1 MKSRDATMTDLESG
15 PLPVVYYTI
24 TDWDQHY
31 EVNTENR
38 AWRPGQDFRQGPIGY
53 LRIKARRDWNHR
65 LILLYQLVGEE
76 MWAAIGMFEKLAQV
90 VACEPRPH
98 REGGIIRYS
107 DRKPASLEQIAK
119 MLLIS
124 AERASWLMEM
134 LTHPDVGWVQRSN
147 STSNSES
154 NNKSQFC
161 AQGAICPT
169 PAETGRNLPPP
180 ANPPK
185 SARIAELRVSAE
197 SRRNPQKPA
206 DFAEKRLS
214 IQSQV
219 KSRTETE
226 IKSNVTSNPRRED
239 RTESAPSDLD
249 KNLSRSHDS
258 TRFAFLS
265 ALKTLLRPSTR
276 ADIQTLVNCWDWL
289 DGEIGQG
296 RAPPERRQE
305 VLGLAADC
313 QRGDVPIS
321 VFLSRMREQYAY
333 VPPTRRTMQLRG
345 ECDV

>member
-1 MKSRDATMTDLESG
+1 MTDLESG

-98 REGGIIRYS
+98 REGGI
-107 DRKPASLEQIAK
+107 
-119 MLLIS
+119 
-124 AERASWLMEM
+124 
-134 LTHPDVGWVQRSN
+134 
-147 STSNSES
+147 
-154 NNKSQFC
+154 
-161 AQGAICPT
+161 
-169 PAETGRNLPPP
+169 
-180 ANPPK
+180 
-185 SARIAELRVSAE
+185 
-197 SRRNPQKPA
+197 
-206 DFAEKRLS
+206 
-214 IQSQV
+214 
-219 KSRTETE
+219 
-226 IKSNVTSNPRRED
+226 
-239 RTESAPSDLD
+239 SDLD